1 MFDRKV
7 LTARLSEIGC
17 SEIGP
22 RCYALPS
29 AHPEI
34 EWSVHFRLLGTYR
47 WELDGGLRWSHAR
60 AGVFAQE
67 CLRKYAGPIWVDSP
81 QQNDG
86 SPLAPFMGWGPK
98 HALVVRD
105 MTTNETTDALS
116 SGLASSV
123 LPIVAAVKDD
133 NAFLELLASG
143 NTPFEWLHCQ
153 PLYRYAEAVYLAA
166 RLNVVCSNLSAR
178 LAEKGAAMRHQL
190 DGIALEAFVHEVD
203 VAAQAA

>member
-17 SEIGP
+17 SEIAP

-34 EWSVHFRLLGTYR
+34 TWSVHFRLLGTYR
-47 WELDGGLRWSHAR
+47 WELDGGLCWSHAR

-67 CLRKYAGPIWVDSP
+67 CLRKYAGPIWVDSR

-105 MTTNETTDALS
+105 MTTNETADVLS
-116 SGLASSV
+116 GGLDSFV
-123 LPIVAAVKDD
+123 LPVVAAVKDD
-133 NAFLELLASG
+133 NALLELLTSG
-143 NTPFEWLHCQ
+143 NS
-153 PLYRYAEAVYLAA
+153 V
-166 RLNVVCSNLSAR
+166 
-178 LAEKGAAMRHQL
+178 
-190 DGIALEAFVHEVD
+190 
-203 VAAQAA
+203 